1 MRGKEIRP
9 AENIRAS
16 RPVCTSDHYTGRR
29 TQWTTRALSRPLTT
43 RLDNFTFSPAQI
55 TVPAGTRVTWT
66 NRDDIPHTVTDSGNP
81 RAMKSPPLD
90 TGETF
95 AFTFDKPG
103 DYRYF
108 CSLHPHMQGT
118 VVVEEARGK
127 NS

>member
-1 MRGKEIRP
+1 MHMSQHSFLAAALLGGLLAVGALP
-9 AENIRAS
+9 AWAANAEVTI
-16 RPVCTSDHYTGRR
+16 
-29 TQWTTRALSRPLTT
+29 
-43 RLDNFTFSPAQI
+43 DNFTFSPAQI

-118 VVVEEARGK
+118 VVVEAAHG
-127 NS
+127 